1 MRLEPAVF
9 RRLDLRVH
17 AFLGDVPLHDVWR
30 VELGPRAD
38 DPDIRDVRAILSE
51 ELFASLNP
59 IVRGLFAL
67 RACLGRVFQW
77 DAERPDRSS
86 QSYEPRLTEE
96 DRETSLE
103 PPGKADGP
111 FRVLYV
117 FPAEALHE
125 AINRTV
131 HAFLCLALVPSDE
144 GYELYWA
151 TYVRPGKAL
160 TRLYMAL
167 IDPFRRWVVYP
178 SVLHRIQRAWNRG
191 PHV

>member
-1 MRLEPAVF
+1 MRVEPAVF
-9 RRLDLRVH
+9 RQLDLRVH
-17 AFLGDVPLHDVWR
+17 AFLSDVPLHDVWR
-30 VELGPRAD
+30 VELGPRAG
-38 DPDIRDVRAILSE
+38 DPDTRDVRAILSE
-51 ELFASLNP
+51 ELFASLGP

-67 RACLGRVFQW
+67 RAWLGRAFLW
-77 DAERPDRSS
+77 DTEPADRSS
-86 QSYEPRLTEE
+86 QSYEPRLTQE
-96 DRETSLE
+96 DREASLE

-117 FPAEALHE
+117 FPAEALGE

-131 HAFLCLALVPSDE
+131 HAFLCLALVPRDAE
-144 GYELYWA
+144 YDLYWA

-160 TRLYMAL
+160 TPLYMAL
-167 IDPFRRWVVYP
+167 IDPFRRWIVYP